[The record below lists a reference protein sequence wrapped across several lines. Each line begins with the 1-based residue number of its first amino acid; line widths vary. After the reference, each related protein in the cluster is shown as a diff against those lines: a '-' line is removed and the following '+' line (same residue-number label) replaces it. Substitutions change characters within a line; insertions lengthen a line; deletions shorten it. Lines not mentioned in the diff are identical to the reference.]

1 MLLVIIGTIFGRVE
15 MYVDFALSTD
25 CSISSDRSPP
35 RAIMTR
41 SALMAARWR
50 GQAPRLGPSIPK
62 AFLGYPHQHRFSR
75 PRHLVHV
82 LFLGAAVGLLRF
94 PDFYTRMHA
103 AGKGDTLSSLLICAG
118 LGLYVFKAA
127 FDGDPEHHVGW
138 GEVFTFLK
146 ILAICAFVMMTSP
159 DEHARAHARYYE
171 EGVVPAGRA
180 QKQTG

>member
-1 MLLVIIGTIFGRVE
+1 MAILINIVSAVLVTSG
-15 MYVDFALSTD
+15 L
-25 CSISSDRSPP
+25 
-35 RAIMTR
+35 
-41 SALMAARWR
+41 
-50 GQAPRLGPSIPK
+50 
-62 AFLGYPHQHRFSR
+62 
-75 PRHLVHV
+75 V

-146 ILAICAFVMMTSP
+146 ILAICTFVMMTSP
-159 DEHARAHARYYE
+159 TSTHALMRAGYE
-171 EGVVPAGRA
+171 EGVEPARQGRKA
-180 QKQTG
+180 KRASKEDASR